1 MTAVAVHDATPGRRS
16 PVPAPPAIAS
26 ASGAAAQQVQVTVHI
41 SISGE
46 ALPPAALGLLE
57 SLRLLASPE
66 VAGAGDAGVA
76 PDTPLA
82 RPRLVSLPSVL
93 PDAVASDL
101 LVQPAARA
109 VYRDGQPVRL
119 TRREFDLLAFF
130 CEHPRRVFTRR
141 QLLRQVWGYEPVSGE
156 RTVDVH
162 VRRLRIKL
170 GGGPAVIATV
180 RGIGYRLSEGAP
192 VRLSDA

>member
-1 MTAVAVHDATPGRRS
+1 MTAVAVHDAMPGRRA
-16 PVPAPPAIAS
+16 PVPAVA
-26 ASGAAAQQVQVTVHI
+26 ASGTAPVPGSVQVTVHI

-46 ALPPAALGLLE
+46 TLPPAALGLLE
-57 SLRLLASPE
+57 SLRQLAAPE
-66 VAGAGDAGVA
+66 PVGEAA
-76 PDTPLA
+76 PLG
-82 RPRLVSLPSVL
+82 RPRLLRSLGPTPAQSAD
-93 PDAVASDL
+93 PEL

-109 VYRDGQPVRL
+109 VYRDGEPVRL

-170 GGGPAVIATV
+170 GGGPAVVATV
-180 RGIGYRLSEGAP
+180 RGVGYRLGESAR
-192 VRLSDA
+192 VRLSDS